1 LPESALGHKRTNP
14 PRAKLPRCPLLSKS
28 GQKSAKLVC
37 PLSAN
42 RDRRTAANSAPI
54 RSPRRRGQAAHAVG
68 ARLPSIDCNLGP
80 DLFHYE
86 KDDDD
91 SDGAN
96 GNDVRGGAQE
106 RHTCASLICPGISV
120 IL

>member
-1 LPESALGHKRTNP
+1 MQ
-14 PRAKLPRCPLLSKS
+14 PRAASARTPL
-28 GQKSAKLVC
+28 
-37 PLSAN
+37 
-42 RDRRTAANSAPI
+42 
-54 RSPRRRGQAAHAVG
+54 
-68 ARLPSIDCNLGP
+68 ARMLPSLDGNLEP
-80 DLFHYE
+80 HLFHCE

-106 RHTCASLICPGISV
+106 RHACASLICPRISV